1 MSMEKK
7 ITLSALGKTWVL
19 DLDGTVVVHNGYL
32 ADGKDTLLSGA
43 KTFLDAIPEG
53 DMIIFLTSRKKE
65 YAELTERFLKE
76 HDIRYDAILYEAPY
90 GERILINDRKPSGLA
105 TAFAVNTERNVF
117 CETIFQVDEGL

>member
-1 MSMEKK
+1 MSMKKK

-53 DMIIFLTSRKKE
+53 DMIIFLTSRKKD

-76 HDIRYDAILYEAPY
+76 HDIRYDAILYVAPY

>member
-1 MSMEKK
+1 MSMKKK

-53 DMIIFLTSRKKE
+53 DMII
-65 YAELTERFLKE
+65 
-76 HDIRYDAILYEAPY
+76 
-90 GERILINDRKPSGLA
+90 
-105 TAFAVNTERNVF
+105 
-117 CETIFQVDEGL
+117 

>member
-1 MSMEKK
+1 MSMKK
-7 ITLSALGKTWVL
+7 RITLSALGKTWVL

-53 DMIIFLTSRKKE
+53 DMIIFLTSRKKD

>member
-1 MSMEKK
+1 MSMKKK

>member
-32 ADGKDTLLSGA
+32 ADGKDTLLPGA

-53 DMIIFLTSRKKE
+53 DMIIFLTSRKKD

>member
-32 ADGKDTLLSGA
+32 ADGKDTLLPGV

-53 DMIIFLTSRKKE
+53 DMIIFLTSRKKD

>member
-1 MSMEKK
+1 MSMKKK

-53 DMIIFLTSRKKE
+53 DMIIFLTSRKKD

>member
-53 DMIIFLTSRKKE
+53 DMIIFLTSRKKD

>member
-1 MSMEKK
+1 MSMKKK

-43 KTFLDAIPEG
+43 KT
-53 DMIIFLTSRKKE
+53 RKKD

>member
-1 MSMEKK
+1 MSMKKK

-32 ADGKDTLLSGA
+32 ADGKDTLLPGA

-53 DMIIFLTSRKKE
+53 DMIIFLTSRKKD

-76 HDIRYDAILYEAPY
+76 HDIRYDVILYEAPY